1 MFALGFSIATPAI
14 PVFAKSFDTGFAV
27 ASLVIV
33 MHALGGLIS
42 AVPSVFLIDY
52 IGRRPVLLIG
62 PLLMALS
69 SILTAL
75 AGSFAQLLA
84 YRVVVGAA
92 MEMWRQSR
100 LAMVAEWIA
109 WPQDHHGAW
118 IRVDGGRIM
127 FSRCW
132 RRLTLGFFLLH
143 WRFSL
148 GAMRPDGDPRQHA
161 GVRLAEDSRLEGI
174 AGFD

>member
-1 MFALGFSIATPAI
+1 VFALGFSIATQAI

-84 YRVVVGAA
+84 YRVVGDAA

-109 WPQDHHGAW
+109 SA
-118 IRVDGGRIM
+118 
-127 FSRCW
+127 
-132 RRLTLGFFLLH
+132 
-143 WRFSL
+143 
-148 GAMRPDGDPRQHA
+148 ARPPWC
-161 GVRLAEDSRLEGI
+161 LDSG
-174 AGFD
+174 